1 MDGAKLAALLKE
13 SQTREF
19 PTLGAR
25 CQVVEPLVT

>member
-19 PTLGAR
+19 TTFY
-25 CQVVEPLVT
+25 PLSVSLLHHG